1 MILRTATAFR
11 SRTPG
16 VVNRFNKKSAKQ
28 VYNGR
33 VNKLNVFVV
42 SFFFSIVDSSINRE
56 PNEMFADRHP
66 KWATQWKVPTSYPQN
81 QSRVDTYCF
90 TQFTKHITN
99 DSALYWSV
107 VITVPVRL
115 LTKRCCTTRR
125 RLVLISFQKTKQ
137 NNYPLK

>member
-81 QSRVDTYCF
+81 QFASRY
-90 TQFTKHITN
+90 I
-99 DSALYWSV
+99 
-107 VITVPVRL
+107 L
-115 LTKRCCTTRR
+115 LLSNHQTHYERFGSLLKRCYYCSCSVTLLSDAARHDED
-125 RLVLISFQKTKQ
+125 LF
-137 NNYPLK
+137 